1 MITCDYYHYYR
12 ICYTLNM
19 IVYMC
24 FGAFLYYSQFPFFS
38 FSPDASTFV
47 LFCFVFSSVLFA
59 SLLKW
64 SEEKIAAKKNDTQRN
79 REIEREREREPHSMC
94 LDIIFFHICFLK
106 SEKEHEKKEFALV
119 IDFSAFVW
127 LLLLL
132 IMMIMAM
139 HQLRLFVS

>member
-1 MITCDYYHYYR
+1 MLYSKHDRVHV
-12 ICYTLNM
+12 LW
-19 IVYMC
+19 C
-24 FGAFLYYSQFPFFS
+24 FFVLLSISFFLFLSRCFYFC
-38 FSPDASTFV
+38 FV
-47 LFCFVFSSVLFA
+47 LFFHPFY
-59 SLLKW
+59 SLLFSNDQKKK
-64 SEEKIAAKKNDTQRN
+64 SLQKKNDTQRN